1 MEVMRG
7 HTPDISMFRFR
18 FWEPVWYFEPT
29 AKYPKPNFLPGRFV
43 GIAWEHGD
51 AFTYKIWTTP
61 GNDWEQGRDL
71 VRNVVRSRHYDDSEP
86 KVSYGDSD
94 LTFAIRKES
103 KKQQRAKK
111 SANQTAATDAGV
123 DIDDEVVVVPE
134 EADRNQTV
142 RFAPLPSNCTNAEEQ
157 GDLWQHTLMANKTKT
172 HTLLRVVWIQQQF
185 ETLHQFLRQILLA
198 TRSVLFVR
206 S

>member
-61 GNDWEQGRDL
+61 GKSIPNGNENLFINDRL
-71 VRNVVRSRHYDDSEP
+71 ASSP
-86 KVSYGDSD
+86 FK
-94 LTFAIRKES
+94 F
-103 KKQQRAKK
+103 
-111 SANQTAATDAGV
+111 
-123 DIDDEVVVVPE
+123 
-134 EADRNQTV
+134 
-142 RFAPLPSNCTNAEEQ
+142 
-157 GDLWQHTLMANKTKT
+157 TKT
-172 HTLLRVVWIQQQF
+172 LCNGKN
-185 ETLHQFLRQILLA
+185 
-198 TRSVLFVR
+198 
-206 S
+206 